1 MLKSIKSIATA
12 HSDCTAKHKNK
23 ASYNTDYIDPDLTN
37 FLAMIEKL
45 SKHRL
50 KKQIF
55 TLAKGSV
62 LTKNWFIVSNF

>member
-37 FLAMIEKL
+37 FFGDDWKAIKTQIEKTN
-45 SKHRL
+45 
-50 KKQIF
+50 IY
-55 TLAKGSV
+55 TCKGWC
-62 LTKNWFIVSNF
+62 TN